1 MPTDGIK
8 QPLLC
13 VVYVKYN
20 LSNVVLNVQRVVFF
34 FVGHTHSDL
43 NKVCPTEKQHY
54 NTSSESDVY
63 EHQISTS
70 KVDPRTERIKLCIIA
85 VEP

>member
-20 LSNVVLNVQRVVFF
+20 LSNVVLNVQRVVIFLLDI
-34 FVGHTHSDL
+34 H
-43 NKVCPTEKQHY
+43 
-54 NTSSESDVY
+54 
-63 EHQISTS
+63 I
-70 KVDPRTERIKLCIIA
+70 RI
-85 VEP
+85 